1 MAGIYIH
8 VPYCKQACRYCN
20 FHFTTQ
26 LNSRNDYVNALLR
39 EIELR
44 KNYLPAEP
52 IETIYV
58 GGGTP
63 TLLPQGALQKIKHKL
78 EQHYDLTQV
87 KEFTVEANPDDITND
102 LVEELKSIGV
112 NRLSI
117 GIQSFFDEHLQLMN
131 RSHSSEQA
139 LKAASIAQQ
148 NGITNLTVDLMYALP
163 GMTMEQWLQNLET
176 VKRLGVQHVSCYNLT
191 LEERTA
197 LAHMVTQKQIELP
210 DDEVAAEQFKA
221 LRAWSKANGFIH
233 YEISNLAK
241 PGFESKHNS
250 NYWRGKPYIGFGPSA
265 HSFDGKNRRWNKAN
279 TPLYIKALVEENSVP
294 FEEEILDDAQRYN
307 EFVMTGL
314 RTIWGINEQ
323 TLLDKFGDTLYK
335 NFHLEA
341 QPLMLQDLLQFDG
354 YNFTLTETGLYFAD
368 QIAAQLF
375 YTDD

>member
-1 MAGIYIH
+1 M
-8 VPYCKQACRYCN
+8 
-20 FHFTTQ
+20 
-26 LNSRNDYVNALLR
+26 NSRNDYVDALLH

-44 KNYLPAEP
+44 KNYLPDEP

-63 TLLPQGALQKIKHKL
+63 TLLPQGALQKIKNKL

-131 RSHSSEQA
+131 RSHLSEQA

-163 GMTMEQWLQNLET
+163 GMTMEQWRQNLET

-210 DDEVAAEQFKA
+210 DDEIAAEQFKA
-221 LRAWSKANGFIH
+221 LRAWSKANGFLH

-250 NYWRGKPYIGFGPSA
+250 NYWKGKPYIGFGPSA

-279 TPLYIKALVEENSVP
+279 TPLYIKALVEENTVP
-294 FEEEILDDAQRYN
+294 FEEEMLDDAQRYN

-323 TLLDKFGDTLYK
+323 ILLDKFGDTLYK

-341 QPLMLQDLLQFDG
+341 QPLMLQGLLHFDG
-354 YNFTLTETGLYFAD
+354 YNFTLTENGLYFAD

-375 YTDD
+375 YTED